1 MGRKKLEIKT
11 GERYGRL
18 TIEEEVEPYIYSSG
32 RKDRRF
38 RCRCDCG
45 SPTIVLLKDLRN
57 GSTQSCGCLQKE
69 VVSKTNE
76 YDLSGEIG
84 VGYTFKR
91 EKFYFDKED
100 YELIKD
106 YSWCINDNGYVI
118 TVDRTTG
125 KRMRLHRLVMGV
137 DGDLVVDHI
146 NHDKTNNCKS
156 NLRVCTQSNNV
167 KNRSNKKN
175 SSSGFMGVSWNK
187 KSNKWHA
194 RIKVDGKL
202 KHLGYY
208 TDINEAIRVR
218 IHSEIEMF
226 GEYAPTYNYFTREQ
240 RESILDDTMQS
251 EEIVEILKLNQYI
264 ERCV

>member
-100 YELIKD
+100 YYKIKD
-106 YSWCINDNGYVI
+106 YYWYRSGDYGYLTTKSQNGKFKLIMHRVI
-118 TVDRTTG
+118 
-125 KRMRLHRLVMGV
+125 MNCP
-137 DGDLVVDHI
+137 DGLMVDHI
-146 NHDKTNNCKS
+146 NHRPNDNRKE
-156 NLRVCTQSNNV
+156 NLRLCDKRQNAWNTDVSCTNISGCKGVYYNKR
-167 KNRSNKKN
+167 KNCWIAEIIYDNQKIYLGSFTNKEDAIAARLSANEKYQKEWSYEN
-175 SSSGFMGVSWNK
+175 SIAMS
-187 KSNKWHA
+187 
-194 RIKVDGKL
+194 IKEVI
-202 KHLGYY
+202 
-208 TDINEAIRVR
+208 IN
-218 IHSEIEMF
+218 
-226 GEYAPTYNYFTREQ
+226 
-240 RESILDDTMQS
+240 D
-251 EEIVEILKLNQYI
+251 
-264 ERCV
+264 